1 MVSQAECLILFKVPN
16 LQRRRLKS
24 REMQGLAQDSKVIIS
39 RDRTGT
45 QENQLSV
52 LPWPQATSFH
62 LSFPVWGEVSRKFR

>member
-45 QENQLSV
+45 QENQL
-52 LPWPQATSFH
+52 
-62 LSFPVWGEVSRKFR
+62 

>member
-1 MVSQAECLILFKVPN
+1 MVSQAECLILFNVPN
-16 LQRRRLKS
+16 LQRRGLKS

-52 LPWPQATSFH
+52 PWPQATSFH